1 MNHSDLKAGESCHEY
16 YDTERNHKPVTLCL
30 LTYQHKIGIKYC
42 CTKKTLKECEEARDN
57 WIKRLEG
64 VTK

>member
-42 CTKKTLKECEEARDN
+42 CTKKDS
-57 WIKRLEG
+57 
-64 VTK
+64 